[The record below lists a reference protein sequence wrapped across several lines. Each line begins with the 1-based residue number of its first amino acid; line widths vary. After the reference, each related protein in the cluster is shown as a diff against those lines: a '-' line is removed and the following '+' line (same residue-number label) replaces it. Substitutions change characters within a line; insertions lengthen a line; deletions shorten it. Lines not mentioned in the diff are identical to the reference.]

1 MAIPYSLWPA
11 LTSVSSLHVTDTDPA
26 LTDTEPTGA
35 VPLIIIVPVL
45 VSMASSLVA
54 GAGGYALVS
63 CARDST
69 ARSDQPTTTASISST
84 MITKPPRKTKATVA
98 ILING
103 SVVVF
108 ISFDFSTGAGRDNR
122 RRVWCKPCE
131 KDFQAASF
139 KWLMRKTAPLGSL
152 GRH

>member
-69 ARSDQPTTTASISST
+69 ARSDQPTTTASIT
-84 MITKPPRKTKATVA
+84 LDLYMT
-98 ILING
+98 
-103 SVVVF
+103 
-108 ISFDFSTGAGRDNR
+108 ISFRTVDNDETAKTFSGFIMFG
-122 RRVWCKPCE
+122 
-131 KDFQAASF
+131 
-139 KWLMRKTAPLGSL
+139 
-152 GRH
+152 